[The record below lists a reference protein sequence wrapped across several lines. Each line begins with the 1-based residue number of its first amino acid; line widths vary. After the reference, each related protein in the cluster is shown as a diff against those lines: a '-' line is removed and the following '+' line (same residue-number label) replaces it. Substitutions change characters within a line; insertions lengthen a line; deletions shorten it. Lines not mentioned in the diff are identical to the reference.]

1 MIDVLKALSWKQ
13 IMTRRAST
21 VVLACLLGAALVD
34 RPTLAL
40 PQPAASAVVPQ
51 ELTVEWVFGDEGR
64 RIAEIP
70 SFTWCTDGT
79 VLIYDDRRPEAERTF
94 ERLDPATG
102 ERRPALDMPRAV
114 SSLAQAMA
122 KAPAGSALAWPAALD
137 GTGRQAIYT
146 FDGDLFLLELPSA
159 RFARV
164 TDTPSEEKSVSF
176 SPDGTRLA
184 YVRDND
190 LYVYDIGKRTE
201 IRATHDGSET
211 TLNGTLSWVY
221 WEEVFGRR
229 DIGYWWSPDSRAL
242 AYLQTDES
250 PVEIAYFVDF
260 APQYPRL
267 IRQRYPKAGTSNP
280 RVRVGI
286 AEIGGASAWIQI
298 TDEPF
303 EYVIRVKWLPD
314 SARVAVQ
321 TLTRN
326 QERLELYF
334 ADRRTGASRRV
345 LTETDPGWINS
356 HDDLHFLAD
365 GRHFLWAS
373 ERDGYMHLY
382 RYTLDGRL
390 VNQVTKGAWALAS
403 SGSAYWVRQS
413 VVGIDEADGWV
424 YFTAQERSSIEKHL
438 YRVRFDGS
446 AMSRLSTEDGVHRIS
461 LAPDTRHYLDVFSD
475 SRSLPSL
482 SLRRAG
488 GALLRTIAPPRP
500 ERLAAFDIQYP
511 EALTIPAAD
520 GFRMPAQLLK
530 PRTLEPGRKYPVVIF
545 VYGGP
550 SAPTVANAWRGDLL
564 FEQLL
569 LREGFAVMRVDNRAA
584 TAISKR
590 LENTILRRSG
600 EPETADLLDAVRWL
614 KAQPWA
620 DPDRIGVWGWSGGG
634 TMTLNLMTRSKEFK
648 AGIAVAPVTDWRYY
662 DTKWAEAFMK
672 LPSENPDGY
681 DRTSLVKRA
690 RELHG
695 RLLLIHGTY
704 DDNVHPQNAHAFLD
718 ALIAAGKPV
727 EAMIYPMRKHGID
740 DPAATA
746 HIYKAMLE
754 FWKRAL

>member
-1 MIDVLKALSWKQ
+1 
-13 IMTRRAST
+13 MTRRVWMAA
-21 VVLACLLGAALVD
+21 LAWLLGAALAD
-34 RPTLAL
+34 RPDLAL
-40 PQPAASAVVPQ
+40 PQQGKTSPVPQ
-51 ELTVEWVFGDEGR
+51 KLTAEWVFGDEGR
-64 RIAEIP
+64 RVAEIP
-70 SFTWCTDGT
+70 SFAWCADGA
-79 VLIYDDRRPEAERTF
+79 VLMYDGRRLAAERTF

-102 ERRPALDMPRAV
+102 ERRSAFDMRRAV
-114 SSLAQAMA
+114 SSLEQAMA
-122 KAPAGSALAWPAALD
+122 KAPADSVLEWPAAVD
-137 GTGRQAIYT
+137 GAGRQAVYA
-146 FDGDLFLLELPSA
+146 FGGDLFLLELPSA

-164 TDTPSEEKSVSF
+164 TDTPPEEKSVSF
-176 SPDGTRLA
+176 SPDGARLA

-190 LYVYDIGKRTE
+190 LYIYDIGTRTE
-201 IRATHDGSET
+201 SRVTHDGSET

-286 AEIGGASAWIQI
+286 VETGGTSRWVQI

-314 SARVAVQ
+314 SSRVAVQ
-321 TLTRN
+321 TLTRS
-326 QERLELYF
+326 QERLGLYF
-334 ADRRTGASRRV
+334 ADRRTGASRRI

-373 ERDGYMHLY
+373 ERDGSMHLY
-382 RYTLDGRL
+382 RYTLEGRL
-390 VNQVTKGAWALAS
+390 VNQVTKGPWALAS
-403 SGSAYWVRQS
+403 SGSAFWVRQG
-413 VVGIDEADGWV
+413 VAGIDELGGWV
-424 YFTAQERSSIEKHL
+424 YFTALERSSIEKHL

-446 AMSRLSTEDGVHRIS
+446 AMSGITAEAGVHRIS
-461 LAPDTRHYLDVFSD
+461 LAPDARYYLDDFSD

-482 SLRRAG
+482 SLRRADG
-488 GALLRTIAPPRP
+488 ELIRTIAPPRP
-500 ERLAAFDIQYP
+500 ELLAAFDIQYP
-511 EALTIPAAD
+511 ETLTIPAAD

-530 PRTLEPGRKYPVVIF
+530 PRTLEPGQRCPVIVY

-550 SAPTVANAWRGDLL
+550 SAPTVANAWRRDLL

-569 LREGFAVMRVDNRAA
+569 LQEGLAVMRVDNRAA
-584 TAISKR
+584 TAVSKR

-620 DPDRIGVWGWSGGG
+620 DPGRIGVWGWSGGG

-648 AGIAVAPVTDWRYY
+648 AGISVAPVTDWRYY

-681 DRTSLVKRA
+681 ERTSLVKRA
-690 RELHG
+690 GELHG

-704 DDNVHPQNAHAFLD
+704 DDNVHPQNDQAFLD

-740 DPAATA
+740 DPAATV

>member
-1 MIDVLKALSWKQ
+1 
-13 IMTRRAST
+13 MTRRITAAA
-21 VVLACLLGAALVD
+21 LGWLLGVGLVA
-34 RPTLAL
+34 RPPLAIA
-40 PQPAASAVVPQ
+40 QPAGAGAAPQ
-51 ELTVEWVFGDEGR
+51 QLTVEWVFGDEGR
-64 RIAEIP
+64 RVAEVP
-70 SFTWCTDGT
+70 SFTWCRDGT
-79 VLIYDDRRPEAERTF
+79 AVIYDGRRPEAERVF
-94 ERLDPATG
+94 ERLDPSTG
-102 ERRPALDMPRAV
+102 ERRPALDMPRAL
-114 SSLAQAMA
+114 SGLTQAAA
-122 KAPAGSALAWPAALD
+122 KAPAGGSLAWPAAFD
-137 GTGRQAIYT
+137 GAGRQAVYE
-146 FDGDLFLLELPSA
+146 FDGDLFLLEFPSA
-159 RFARV
+159 SVTRV
-164 TDTPSEEKSVSF
+164 TNTPSQEKSVSF
-176 SPDGTRLA
+176 SPDGRRLA

-190 LYVYDIGKRTE
+190 LHVYDIGAGTE

-286 AEIGGASAWIQI
+286 VEIGDASTWVQI

-314 SARVAVQ
+314 SSRVAVQ
-321 TLTRN
+321 TLTRS
-326 QERLELYF
+326 QERLGLYF
-334 ADRRTGASRRV
+334 ADRRTGASRRI

-382 RYTLDGRL
+382 RYTLEGRL
-390 VNQVTKGAWALAS
+390 VNQVTKGPWALAS
-403 SGSAYWVRQS
+403 SGSTYWVRQG
-413 VVGIDEADGWV
+413 VVGIDEPGGWV
-424 YFTAQERSSIEKHL
+424 YFTAQERSSMEKHL
-438 YRVRFDGS
+438 YRIRLDGGG
-446 AMSRLSTEDGVHRIS
+446 MSRLSTESGVHRVS
-461 LAPDTRHYLDVFSD
+461 LAPDARHYLDVFSD

-482 SLRRAG
+482 SLRGAD
-488 GALLRTIAPPRP
+488 GALIRTIAPPRP
-500 ERLAAFDIQYP
+500 ELLARFDVQYP

-530 PRTLEPGRKYPVVIF
+530 PRRPEPGRKYPVVVY

-550 SAPTVANAWRGDLL
+550 SAPTVINAWRRDLL

-569 LREGFAVMRVDNRAA
+569 LDEGFAVMRVDNRAA
-584 TAISKR
+584 TGISKG

-600 EPETADLLDAVRWL
+600 EPETADLVDALRWL

-634 TMTLNLMTRSKEFK
+634 TMTLNLMTRSKEIK
-648 AGIAVAPVTDWRYY
+648 AGISVAPVTDWRYY
-662 DTKWAEAFMK
+662 DTKWAEAYMK

-681 DRTSLVKRA
+681 ERTSLVRRA
-690 RELHG
+690 GELHG

-704 DDNVHPQNAHAFLD
+704 DDNVHPQNAEAFID

-740 DPAATA
+740 DPAAMV